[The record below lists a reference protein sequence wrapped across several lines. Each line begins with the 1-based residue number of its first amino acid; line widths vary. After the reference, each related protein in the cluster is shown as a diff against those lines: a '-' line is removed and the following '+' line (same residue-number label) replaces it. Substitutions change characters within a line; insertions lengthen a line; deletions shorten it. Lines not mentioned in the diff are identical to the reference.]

1 MADEIE
7 VAGIVRGKRM
17 IELAEEVPLPD
28 GARVRLL
35 LIPENGHGHASDEE
49 AAVLAES
56 EKTLQ
61 AISKMRHQGRSIQK
75 P

>member
-1 MADEIE
+1 MAEEIE

-28 GARVRLL
+28 GSRVRLL
-35 LIPENGHGHASDEE
+35 LIPENGHGHLSDE
-49 AAVLAES
+49 AAALAES
-56 EKTLQ
+56 EMTLQ